1 MPELPEVETIVRDLR
16 RKVLHRIIQEVTVY
30 DPLVIRGQGPG
41 EFIQNLQGRRLENIL
56 RRGKAII
63 VRLDNQSYFVI
74 QLMMTGQLI
83 LQDSPQQL
91 KETRARLRLCDDRY
105 AHYNDHRRFGRLQIV
120 EDLKQIPY
128 FRKLGPEPLGA
139 GFSVE
144 WLKKKLRERRVSI
157 KTLLMDSTFVAGIG
171 NIYASEILF
180 QSHIHPNRQACQL
193 KKEEMENL
201 RTATQAVL
209 TQAIRLRGTS
219 INTYRDVNGQKGLFA
234 QHLQVYGREDEDC
247 PRCGKV
253 IVKIVQH
260 GRSTFLC
267 PQCQR

>member
-1 MPELPEVETIVRDLR
+1 MPELPEVETIVRGLR
-16 RKVLHRIIQEVTVY
+16 GKVLHRTIKEVRVY

-41 EFIQNLQGRRLENIL
+41 EFIQKLQGRRLENIL

-63 VRLDNQSYFVI
+63 IKLDNRSYFVI

-83 LQDSPQQL
+83 LQDSPQEL
-91 KETRARLRLCDDRY
+91 KETRVRLRLCDDRY
-105 AHYNDHRRFGRLQIV
+105 AHYNDHRRFGRLQV
-120 EDLKQIPY
+120 TENLKQIPY
-128 FRKLGPEPLGA
+128 FRKLGPEPLGG

-144 WLKKKLRERRVSI
+144 WLKKILREKRVSI
-157 KTLLMDSTFVAGIG
+157 KTLLMDSTFIAGIG

-180 QSHIHPNRQACQL
+180 QSHIHPGRQACQL
-193 KKEEMENL
+193 KKKEIENL
-201 RTATQAVL
+201 HMATQAVL

-219 INTYRDVNGQKGLFA
+219 INTYRDAKGQKGLFA
-234 QHLQVYGREDEDC
+234 HHLQVYGREDEDC
-247 PRCGKV
+247 PRCGRV
-253 IVKIVQH
+253 VVRIVQH